1 MPPPMSPMPPNLP
14 PAAPA
19 TAPAA
24 PAHPVDPADRAA
36 SAAPPRPGAPG
47 PAAPRRPPWR
57 RPGPWLVLAVLALAA
72 AGGWALALQR
82 LQAAVLQA
90 LGPRATLASL
100 QVGLTAV
107 ELRGLRLAGDRAAG
121 WPDDDE
127 ARAERVRLVPDW
139 RSVLDG
145 LRGGPWRLHALEV
158 DGGALVLLR
167 GADGRLRLLPG
178 LLDRPPAGGEP
189 ASAAALPTAPRLHI
203 AQLRLRDATLRLY
216 DASLG
221 RPPHRLQLD
230 ALQAQVGPLALPA
243 VGDGIAPTRLDLQA
257 RLQGPRH
264 AGRLSLAG
272 ELHLG
277 TRDATLQARLDGA
290 DLLVLQPYLLRA
302 GGTHVRAGQL
312 DLAVSATVRQ
322 QRLHA
327 PGALTLTGLAL
338 QGGGL
343 AGLPQQAVLAT
354 LARDGRIRLQFTL
367 DGRLDDPGFSLNENL
382 ARRVAGGLAEAVGVS
397 VSGVVEGVGGLFKGL
412 LGR

>member
-1 MPPPMSPMPPNLP
+1 MSPMPPNVP
-14 PAAPA
+14 PAPGETLSDTRAL
-19 TAPAA
+19 PAA
-24 PAHPVDPADRAA
+24 
-36 SAAPPRPGAPG
+36 AAPSAPG
-47 PAAPRRPPWR
+47 TPPAPVARRPPWR
-57 RPGPWLVLAVLALAA
+57 RPGPWLVLALLVLAAG
-72 AGGWALALQR
+72 GGWALALQR

-107 ELRGLRLAGDRAAG
+107 ELHGLRLAGDRAAG
-121 WPDDDE
+121 WPDADE

-167 GADGRLRLLPG
+167 AADGRLRLLPG
-178 LLDRPPAGGEP
+178 LLEQPAAGP
-189 ASAAALPTAPRLHI
+189 AAATPAPTAARLHI

-312 DLAVSATVRQ
+312 DLALQATVRQ

-327 PGALTLTGLAL
+327 PGTLTLTGLAL